1 MHIERPAGGPVSYKD
16 AGVNIDAAT
25 GALAAIK
32 EHARSTFG
40 DSGAAPIG
48 HFGGTYQL
56 PGGPDR
62 LLVASA
68 DGIGTKLKLAFV
80 SGGEAHFRV
89 GADLVN
95 HCTNDIL
102 ACGARPLFFLD
113 YVAMGVLEPD
123 ALERLVAGMA
133 AACRENGLALIGG
146 ETAEMPG
153 MYADGEYDA
162 AGFIV
167 GIVAPE
173 KVIDGSAISAGD
185 RLIGIPSVGLH
196 TNGYSLARRIVGLT
210 GERATDVALL
220 AQPLPGDDRS
230 IGGALLREH
239 PTYVPAVLPLAEQGL
254 IHGIAHITGESW
266 MDAAKDRLR
275 GYRQALEAADIPSDP
290 ALVREGDWSTSAGYE
305 QTLVLM
311 ALPDPP
317 TAIFCSNDR
326 MAIGCYEALK
336 ELGLRIPQDVSVV
349 GYDDEEVARHLNP
362 PLTTLVLPHR
372 AMGRWAVDKA
382 LSMVGTA
389 TARHHL
395 VKLECPLIERHS
407 VAAPGKAKG

>member
-1 MHIERPAGGPVSYKD
+1 MHIERPAGGPISYKD
-16 AGVNIDAAT
+16 SGVNIDAAT
-25 GALAAIK
+25 GALSAIK

-40 DSGAAPIG
+40 TSNVAPIG
-48 HFGGTYQL
+48 HFGGMYQL
-56 PGGPDR
+56 EAGPDR

-80 SGGEAHFRV
+80 TGGDAHFRV

-95 HCTNDIL
+95 HCANDIL

-113 YVAMGVLEPD
+113 YVAMGVLDPD

-133 AACRENGLALIGG
+133 AACRENGLALVGG

-173 KVIDGSAISAGD
+173 DVIDGRSIAVGD

-210 GERATDVALL
+210 GDRATDVALL
-220 AQPLPGDDRS
+220 AQPLAGDSVS

-239 PTYVPAVLPLAEQGL
+239 PTYVPAVLPLCERG
-254 IHGIAHITGESW
+254 HVRGIAHITGGGLIDNVPRMLPDHLAAQLDPSSW
-266 MDAAKDRLR
+266 SAPPIFAWLTERGQMDIAEQ
-275 GYRQALEAADIPSDP
+275 YRALNMGIGMVLAVAIEHEAAVLAGVPNARVIGSIIERAPDAP
-290 ALVREGDWSTSAGYE
+290 A
-305 QTLVLM
+305 
-311 ALPDPP
+311 
-317 TAIFCSNDR
+317 
-326 MAIGCYEALK
+326 
-336 ELGLRIPQDVSVV
+336 VV
-349 GYDDEEVARHLNP
+349 GLDAP
-362 PLTTLVLPHR
+362 PR
-372 AMGRWAVDKA
+372 FAGR
-382 LSMVGTA
+382 
-389 TARHHL
+389 
-395 VKLECPLIERHS
+395 E
-407 VAAPGKAKG
+407 

>member
-32 EHARSTFG
+32 QHARSTFG

-48 HFGGTYQL
+48 HFGGMYQL

-95 HCTNDIL
+95 HCANDIL

-254 IHGIAHITGESW
+254 IHGIAHITGGGLIDNVPRMLPGSL
-266 MDAAKDRLR
+266 AARFDPGTWNAPPIFAWLTER
-275 GYRQALEAADIPSDP
+275 GQMEIAEQYRALNMGIGMVLAVSPANEAAVLAAVPGARVIGEVVERCADGP
-290 ALVREGDWSTSAGYE
+290 AV
-305 QTLVLM
+305 
-311 ALPDPP
+311 
-317 TAIFCSNDR
+317 
-326 MAIGCYEALK
+326 
-336 ELGLRIPQDVSVV
+336 LGLDRQPAFA
-349 GYDDEEVARHLNP
+349 G
-362 PLTTLVLPHR
+362 
-372 AMGRWAVDKA
+372 
-382 LSMVGTA
+382 
-389 TARHHL
+389 
-395 VKLECPLIERHS
+395 LE
-407 VAAPGKAKG
+407 

>member
-1 MHIERPAGGPVSYKD
+1 MQIERPSGGPVSYKD

-32 EHARSTFG
+32 DHARSTFG

-48 HFGGTYQL
+48 HFGGIYQL

-80 SGGEAHFRV
+80 TGGEAHFRV

-95 HCTNDIL
+95 HCANDIL

-113 YVAMGVLEPD
+113 YVAMGVLDPL

-167 GIVAPE
+167 GIVAPD
-173 KVIDGSAISAGD
+173 KVIDGSAIAPGD
-185 RLIGIPSVGLH
+185 LLIGIPSVGLH
-196 TNGYSLARRIVGLT
+196 TNGYSLARRIAGLT
-210 GERATDVALL
+210 GDRATDIAIL
-220 AQPLPGDDRS
+220 AQPLEGDTVS

-239 PTYVPAVLPLAEQGL
+239 PTWVPDVLPLVEQGL
-254 IHGIAHITGESW
+254 VHGIAHITGGGLIDNVPRMLPEGV
-266 MDAAKDRLR
+266 AARF
-275 GYRQALEAADIPSDP
+275 DP
-290 ALVREGDWSTSAGYE
+290 ATWSAPPIFKWLTEQGKMEISEQYRALNMGIGMVLAVSPEHVATVQGPLAGSS
-305 QTLVLM
+305 V
-311 ALPDPP
+311 
-317 TAIFCSNDR
+317 
-326 MAIGCYEALK
+326 IGS
-336 ELGLRIPQDVSVV
+336 I
-349 GYDDEEVARHLNP
+349 
-362 PLTTLVLPHR
+362 
-372 AMGRWAVDKA
+372 
-382 LSMVGTA
+382 
-389 TARHHL
+389 
-395 VKLECPLIERHS
+395 IERNADELA
-407 VAAPGKAKG
+407 VTGLDVPPRFDGLG

>member
-1 MHIERPAGGPVSYKD
+1 MQIERRVGGPVSYKD

-48 HFGGTYQL
+48 HFGGMFQL

-80 SGGEAHFRV
+80 AGGEAHFRV

-95 HCTNDIL
+95 HCANDIL

-113 YVAMGVLEPD
+113 YVAMGVLDPD
-123 ALERLVAGMA
+123 VLERLVAGMA

-167 GIVAPE
+167 GIVEPE
-173 KVIDGSAISAGD
+173 KVVDGSRIAAGD
-185 RLIGIPSVGLH
+185 LLVGIPSVGLH
-196 TNGYSLARRIVGLT
+196 TNGYSLARRIAGLT
-210 GERATDVALL
+210 GDRATDLAIL
-220 AQPLPGDDRS
+220 AQPLPGDS
-230 IGGALLREH
+230 VSLGAALLREH
-239 PTYVPAVLPLAEQGL
+239 PTYAPAVLPLVEDGL
-254 IHGIAHITGESW
+254 IRGMAHVTGGGLTDNVPR
-266 MDAAKDRLR
+266 M
-275 GYRQALEAADIPSDP
+275 
-290 ALVREGDWSTSAGYE
+290 
-305 QTLVLM
+305 
-311 ALPDPP
+311 LPDGLAAHLDPSNWSAPP
-317 TAIFCSNDR
+317 IFAWLVERGQIEISEQYRALN
-326 MAIGCYEALK
+326 MGIGMVLAVSPDDLDTVLK
-336 ELGLRIPQDVSVV
+336 SISGARRIGEV
-349 GYDDEEVARHLNP
+349 VARTP
-362 PLTTLVLPHR
+362 DGP
-372 AMGRWAVDKA
+372 AVIGLDA
-382 LSMVGTA
+382 SPSFAGPV
-389 TARHHL
+389 
-395 VKLECPLIERHS
+395 
-407 VAAPGKAKG
+407 

>member
-48 HFGGTYQL
+48 HFGGMYQL

-95 HCTNDIL
+95 HCANDIL

-133 AACRENGLALIGG
+133 AACRENGCSSTWGCNKVRVEIG
-146 ETAEMPG
+146 
-153 MYADGEYDA
+153 
-162 AGFIV
+162 
-167 GIVAPE
+167 
-173 KVIDGSAISAGD
+173 
-185 RLIGIPSVGLH
+185 
-196 TNGYSLARRIVGLT
+196 
-210 GERATDVALL
+210 RAHV
-220 AQPLPGDDRS
+220 
-230 IGGALLREH
+230 
-239 PTYVPAVLPLAEQGL
+239 
-254 IHGIAHITGESW
+254 
-266 MDAAKDRLR
+266 
-275 GYRQALEAADIPSDP
+275 
-290 ALVREGDWSTSAGYE
+290 
-305 QTLVLM
+305 
-311 ALPDPP
+311 
-317 TAIFCSNDR
+317 
-326 MAIGCYEALK
+326 
-336 ELGLRIPQDVSVV
+336 
-349 GYDDEEVARHLNP
+349 
-362 PLTTLVLPHR
+362 
-372 AMGRWAVDKA
+372 
-382 LSMVGTA
+382 
-389 TARHHL
+389 
-395 VKLECPLIERHS
+395 
-407 VAAPGKAKG
+407 